1 MYAIV
6 CAPVLWSFEVFS
18 RMKENM
24 RKNTEAV
31 SPVVGV
37 MLMLVVTIIIAAVVS
52 AFAGGMVSNEQ
63 KAPTGTFECKIVND
77 GSWGGSGFTI
87 NVRAVSEPIP
97 TKDVKITTSW
107 KASDGTTNSTTI
119 TGPSPGNPNCHYG
132 SYNYQVPLGF
142 GPGVT
147 NWVASGSY
155 KVDQHYGNY
164 TLTSGTTLHNSAAG
178 YSLPPSAG
186 GSASGTGG
194 YGVDPTKRW
203 EYTPDGTYS
212 TNGYMD
218 GMRAILGWDW
228 NHLRPGDKVNVKL
241 THIPTGTVLFEKDVV
256 VEG

>member
-77 GSWGGSGFTI
+77 GTWGGSGFTI
-87 NVRAVSEPIP
+87 KVLAVSEPIQ

-107 KASDGTTNSTTI
+107 KASDGTRNSSVI
-119 TGPSPGNPNCHYG
+119 TGPSQDPNTHYG
-132 SYNYQVPLGF
+132 SYTYQSPLGF
-142 GPGVT
+142 GPGVEE
-147 NWVASGSY
+147 WVASGNY
-155 KVDQHYGNY
+155 VPEQHYGNY

-178 YSLPPSAG
+178 YGPSY
-186 GSASGTGG
+186 GG
-194 YGVDPTKRW
+194 YGVTPDTRW
-203 EYTPDGTYS
+203 EYYPTGTYT

-218 GMRAILGWDW
+218 AMRAILGWDW

>member
-77 GSWGGSGFTI
+77 GTWGGSGFTI
-87 NVRAVSEPIP
+87 TVLGVSEPIP

-107 KASDGTTNSTTI
+107 KASDGTKNSTVI
-119 TGPSPGNPNCHYG
+119 TGPPSDKENTHYG
-132 SYNYQVPLGF
+132 VYHYHSPLGY
-142 GPGVT
+142 GPHINWQTSGNYSVT
-147 NWVASGSY
+147 
-155 KVDQHYGNY
+155 QHYGNY
-164 TLTSGTTLHNSAAG
+164 SLLAGTVIHNSPCG
-178 YSLPPSAG
+178 YTKS
-186 GSASGTGG
+186 TGG
-194 YGVDPTKRW
+194 YGVSPDARY
-203 EYTPDGTYS
+203 EYSATGTYTS
-212 TNGYMD
+212 NGYMD
-218 GMRAILGWDW
+218 AMRVILGWDW

-241 THIPTGTVLFEKDVV
+241 THIPTGTVLFEKDVA